1 MRGLLLPS
9 VFVQILKQVQD
20 DVLFYALY
28 VNQTV
33 MLADFGKCAVCPK
46 GTQHV
51 LRRNLIRVNF
61 LHSKKERVEKF
72 RAANNPRSGFQH
84 LTGAAF
90 STKRE
95 VCKILNTSVLDF
107 LLARC
112 CRRLRYAAVCFALAP
127 RAGFTSFTRRPS
139 ENPLQDDRSFLQKIR
154 LLTFKHSPPYPS
166 PSRGGTIT
174 GL

>member
-1 MRGLLLPS
+1 
-9 VFVQILKQVQD
+9 
-20 DVLFYALY
+20 
-28 VNQTV
+28 

-95 VCKILNTSVLDF
+95 VCKILNTHDCHCAHNS
-107 LLARC
+107 
-112 CRRLRYAAVCFALAP
+112 
-127 RAGFTSFTRRPS
+127 T
-139 ENPLQDDRSFLQKIR
+139 LQDDS
-154 LLTFKHSPPYPS
+154 HYM
-166 PSRGGTIT
+166 
-174 GL
+174 